1 MGTRKSNTSADPA
14 IKCKACGQIPSPG
27 CDWRQGRCPHVPSL
41 LDLIQSS
48 THKTRFYNLLKFIT
62 GKK

>member
-1 MGTRKSNTSADPA
+1 MGTRKSNTGAEPA
-14 IKCKACGQIPSPG
+14 VTCNICGQVPSPG

-41 LDLIQSS
+41 LDLIMSNP
-48 THKTRFYNLLKFIT
+48 HKTRFYNLIKFIT